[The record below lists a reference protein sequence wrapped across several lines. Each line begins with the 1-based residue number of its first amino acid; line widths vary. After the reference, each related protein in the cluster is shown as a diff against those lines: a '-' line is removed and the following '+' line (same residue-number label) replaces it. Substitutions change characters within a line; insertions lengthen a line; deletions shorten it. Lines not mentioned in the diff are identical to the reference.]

1 MSTPAALRR
10 AADKLERA
18 IADGDKAEI
27 HDLGSILELIGREM
41 RRGKITK

>member
-18 IADGDKAEI
+18 LEQNDTAEMR
-27 HDLGSILELIGREM
+27 DLGAVIELIGRAL
-41 RRGKITK
+41 RRGKITR

>member
-10 AADKLERA
+10 AADKVQRA
-18 IADGDKAEI
+18 IDANDRAELR
-27 HDLGSILELIGREM
+27 DLGSVLELLGREM